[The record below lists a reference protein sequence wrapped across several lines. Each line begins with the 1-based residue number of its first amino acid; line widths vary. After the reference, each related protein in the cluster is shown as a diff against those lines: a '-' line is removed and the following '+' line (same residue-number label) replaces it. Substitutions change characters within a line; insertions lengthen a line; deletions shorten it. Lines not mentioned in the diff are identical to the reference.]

1 MISFPNA
8 KINLGL
14 SVTSK
19 RSDGFHNLASIFYPI
34 NWCDI
39 LEILPANE
47 TSFSSSGIKIPG
59 VPENN
64 LCLKAYELLREE
76 FSISPVAIHL
86 KKNIPIGAGL
96 GGGSADAAFTLKMLN
111 NIFDLNLSP
120 DQLEDRAKLLGSDCS
135 FFIKNKPVIA
145 TEKGNVFQNT
155 KLKLT
160 GYYILLVN
168 PGIHIS
174 SKDAY
179 NNISPKQTTT
189 DYSNIDTIVHTKLIN
204 DFEESVFSNHKKLKE
219 IKQELEKEAIY
230 TSMTGSGSTIFAI
243 FDKKSAADNLKEH
256 YKIYPTHIEIIS

>member
-19 RSDGFHNLASIFYPI
+19 RSDGFHNLTSIFYPI

-39 LEILPANE
+39 LEILPAKE

-120 DQLEDRAKLLGSDCS
+120 HQLEDRAKLLGSDCS

-145 TEKGNVFQNT
+145 TEKGNIFENT
-155 KLKLT
+155 KLNLT
-160 GYYILLVN
+160 DYYILLVN

-174 SKDAY
+174 TQGAY
-179 NNISPKQTTT
+179 NSISPKERTT
-189 DYSNIDTIVHTKLIN
+189 DYSTIDSVVGTQLIN
-204 DFEESVFSNHKKLKE
+204 DFEESVLSKHKKLKE
-219 IKQELEKEAIY
+219 IKEELQKEAIY
-230 TSMTGSGSTIFAI
+230 TSMTGSGSTIFGI
-243 FDKKSAADNLKEH
+243 FEKKSTADNLKEF
-256 YKIYPTHIEIIS
+256 YKNYSTHIELIS